1 MLGVCGCTTE
11 YFVGLRISFKIRII
25 IIMPKPRGI

>member
-25 IIMPKPRGI
+25 IMPKPRGI